1 MSAPSIRLE
10 DIEDLIVDEQY
21 FTATQGVYGAAG
33 APGIVAGVPLSSPL
47 DRITICVLT
56 LKNGFTAVG
65 VNEGPVSAENFDAA
79 LGREYARK
87 QALEKLWL
95 VLGYQLKEAL
105 YQRRSEVSLQD
116 AQAYVKSQLQDQQ
129 GVLATPAVGPKQ
141 YAPKDVWRVQVIT
154 EASRGVCEVVLK
166 MQDGTSHK
174 VQLQLE
180 KVQDLRGRSELD
192 LHEYALQQANRQL
205 QELYRTVRRVS
216 PT

>member
-1 MSAPSIRLE
+1 MTAPSIRLE
-10 DIEDLIVDEQY
+10 DIEGLIVDEQY

-33 APGIVAGVPLSSPL
+33 SPGIVAGVPLSSPL

-65 VNEGPVSAENFDAA
+65 VNEGPVSAENFNAE

-105 YQRRSEVSLQD
+105 YQRRSEV
-116 AQAYVKSQLQDQQ
+116 AP
-129 GVLATPAVGPKQ
+129 GGAVPKQ
-141 YAPKDVWRVQVIT
+141 YAPKDVWRVQVIP

-180 KVQDLRGRSELD
+180 KVQDLRGRSERD
-192 LHEYALQQANRQL
+192 LHEYALQQANNQL

-216 PT
+216 PV